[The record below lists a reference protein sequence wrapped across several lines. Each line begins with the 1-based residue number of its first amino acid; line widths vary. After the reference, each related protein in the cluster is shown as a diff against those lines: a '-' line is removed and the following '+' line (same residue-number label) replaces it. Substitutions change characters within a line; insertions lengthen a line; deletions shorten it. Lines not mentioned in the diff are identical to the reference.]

1 LRQKIENWDVSLGL
15 LIVVLDEI
23 RNWLHEFVTENLL
36 DELVGGKDSSVL
48 SHCSDNAQM
57 DKMSNV
63 YITSDFLLIVWY
75 WNVFWIILINPFSPD
90 LFISIDSIWK
100 LLEEEG
106 VIVSELVFGKS
117 FEVQPCLLLHPVEWL
132 ISIFNTSTTFKE
144 HANISVCK
152 FTFFDKNLGGH
163 HKFESNLVVCEK
175 TSIDVSINF
184 FSEFI
189 GDIVD
194 SLLNELSF
202 G

>member
-1 LRQKIENWDVSLGL
+1 MRQKIENWDVSLGL
-15 LIVVLDEI
+15 IIVVLDEI
-23 RNWLHEFVTENLL
+23 INWLHEFVSENFLN
-36 DELVGGKDSSVL
+36 ELVGGEDSSVF

-57 DKMSNV
+57 DEMSNV
-63 YITSDFLLIVWY
+63 DITSDLLLIVWY

-90 LFISIDSIWK
+90 LFISVDSIWE

-117 FEVQPCLLLHPVEWL
+117 FEVQPCFLLHPVEWL

-144 HANISVCK
+144 HADISVGK
-152 FTFFDKNLGGH
+152 FTFFDKNLSGH
-163 HKFESNLVVCEK
+163 HKFESNLVVCKE
-175 TSIDVSINF
+175 TSIDVSVNF

-189 GDIVD
+189 GDIID